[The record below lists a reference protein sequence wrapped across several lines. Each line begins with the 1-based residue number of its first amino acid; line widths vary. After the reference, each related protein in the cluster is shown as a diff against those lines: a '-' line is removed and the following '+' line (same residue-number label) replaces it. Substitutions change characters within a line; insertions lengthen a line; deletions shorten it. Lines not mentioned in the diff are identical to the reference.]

1 MAWTKE
7 NNKKRIKNISLF
19 LSGWPLTVLVF
30 LFFYFFFY
38 ILFIIIIVPANENIV
53 DIAWLEWRGM
63 RETT

>member
-7 NNKKRIKNISLF
+7 NSKKRIKNISLF

-30 LFFYFFFY
+30 FFIFY
-38 ILFIIIIVPANENIV
+38 ILFVIIIVPANENIV